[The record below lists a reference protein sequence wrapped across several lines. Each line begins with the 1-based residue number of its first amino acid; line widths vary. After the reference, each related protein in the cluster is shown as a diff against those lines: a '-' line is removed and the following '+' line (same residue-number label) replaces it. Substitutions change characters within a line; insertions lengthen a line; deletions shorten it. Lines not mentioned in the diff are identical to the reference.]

1 MANKV
6 YPKFKKA
13 AISGGANCNIV
24 AGGTNVKLAMV
35 DLGAYTYNDAHEFL
49 SDVAGVVATSN
60 NLGSKSASDGAA
72 FQSGNG
78 RFDAITGVSVEA
90 LVMYVDTGSPSTSRL
105 VAFFDTGITGLP
117 VTPAGTSYNIIVDPS
132 GWFVM

>member
-13 AISGGANCNIV
+13 AISGGASVNLLSS
-24 AGGTNVKLAMV
+24 NVKLVMI
-35 DLGAYTYNDAHEFL
+35 DLGTYTYNDAHEFL
-49 SDVAGVVATSN
+49 SDIPSGAIIASSG
-60 NLGSKSASDGAA
+60 NLSGKAVSDGAA
-72 FQSGNG
+72 FQSANG
-78 RFDAITGVSVEA
+78 RIDGATGTSVEA
-90 LVMYVDTGSPSTSRL
+90 LVMYVDAGAPAANRL

-132 GWFVM
+132 GWFVL